1 MDEPTQE
8 LASTVFVY
16 VVYRRSP
23 CVYREDDG
31 YYRDENSACVSFR
44 VLILFYSGDTLLIF
58 ALQIA
63 DCEFWIWFSVWR
75 TDSETDCCCD
85 DEWVESGS
93 SCESNFFWCH
103 FFFPLGPADN
113 MPLRI
118 RPVRKRYV
126 WELEIVW
133 RSYTCKYMWR
143 SLSVCKSKL
152 MIAIWNCSISA
163 LGCFVCTRRY
173 ITVASYQYS

>member
-16 VVYRRSP
+16 VIYRWSP

-44 VLILFYSGDTLLIF
+44 VLILFYSGDTLLLIF

-63 DCEFWIWFSVWR
+63 DCEFWIWSSVWR
-75 TDSETDCCCD
+75 TDSKADCCCD

-93 SCESNFFWCH
+93 SRESNFLFL
-103 FFFPLGPADN
+103 FLFFPLEPADN

-126 WELEIVW
+126 WEFGIVW
-133 RSYTCKYMWR
+133 RGYTNICGEVF
-143 SLSVCKSKL
+143 L
-152 MIAIWNCSISA
+152 
-163 LGCFVCTRRY
+163 FVRVSWWLQFQWQYQCTRMLC
-173 ITVASYQYS
+173 VH